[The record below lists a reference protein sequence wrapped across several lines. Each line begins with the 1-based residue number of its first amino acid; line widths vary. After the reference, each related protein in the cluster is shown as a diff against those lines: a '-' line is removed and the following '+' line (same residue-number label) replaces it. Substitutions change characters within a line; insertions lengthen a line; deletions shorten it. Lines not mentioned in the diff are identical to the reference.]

1 VRNIAI
7 TLVMIA
13 GTSAAAADCVC
24 SFRGGEVKEGE
35 TACIDSA
42 KGKTMARC
50 GKFQN
55 VTTWIIL
62 EEPCKRDVSI
72 VSDKPDSDAL
82 NKTSVYEMTGRTEAP
97 NQPIW

>member
-42 KGKTMARC
+42 KGKTLARC

-62 EEPCKRDVSI
+62 DESCKTDVSI
-72 VSDKPDSDAL
+72 LTDRPKSNLQS
-82 NKTSVYEMTGRTEAP
+82 KTSVNSVTGRTEAP